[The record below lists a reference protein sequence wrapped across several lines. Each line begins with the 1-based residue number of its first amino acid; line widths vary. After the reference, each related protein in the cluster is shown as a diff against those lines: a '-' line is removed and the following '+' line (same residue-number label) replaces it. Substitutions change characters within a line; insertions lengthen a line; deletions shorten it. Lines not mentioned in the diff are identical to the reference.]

1 MRCIARYTQWRSD
14 AIAQVLAAASA
25 SAAAAAASASV
36 SITAS
41 VAASASAASIS
52 AAALLTANLSANATA
67 AVATEA
73 ATCGPS
79 WETPWA
85 RVSYATIPDD
95 DVSWWRTSYG
105 AHATCMLEC
114 VVAEYL
120 VWQLFKLERGT
131 LIEET
136 YLNLTLVFFVRC
148 ALTHVV
154 TARELVLV
162 AYSTATLAVAV
173 LFALLAVSWA
183 IQHLGR
189 SFQRPALRRVG
200 AALLTHTDRLPELCA
215 LYMLAAHA
223 RNRAIVVPLF
233 AWTLVFY
240 WHAIGFAP
248 DLMDAIKS
256 RSWRAFDAARGR
268 CARLGV
274 RAARFLLTPLARR
287 GAERLAALRRRV
299 LCDDDR
305 RVASLTGYGRFV
317 RRDVAPELASG
328 SSGDDDDGDDASDT
342 VADTR
347 PATVAAK
354 FGDRTDTNDSE
365 KFVSPHAISGR
376 AMLSDIRAH
385 VRTVPRIAAWLPRRM
400 HS

>member
-1 MRCIARYTQWRSD
+1 VAHGVVYLAVSATRAGDLAHAVGGAVAFGVCDWKRVTEWKYTVAKRLLVAMRCIARYTQWRRD

-52 AAALLTANLSANATA
+52 AAALLTANLSANATV
-67 AVATEA
+67 AVAAEA

-162 AYSTATLAVAV
+162 AYSTATLA
-173 LFALLAVSWA
+173 WP
-183 IQHLGR
+183 
-189 SFQRPALRRVG
+189 SFSPCS
-200 AALLTHTDRLPELCA
+200 PC
-215 LYMLAAHA
+215 
-223 RNRAIVVPLF
+223 
-233 AWTLVFY
+233 
-240 WHAIGFAP
+240 
-248 DLMDAIKS
+248 
-256 RSWRAFDAARGR
+256 RGQSSTW
-268 CARLGV
+268 V
-274 RAARFLLTPLARR
+274 ARF
-287 GAERLAALRRRV
+287 
-299 LCDDDR
+299 
-305 RVASLTGYGRFV
+305 
-317 RRDVAPELASG
+317 
-328 SSGDDDDGDDASDT
+328 
-342 VADTR
+342 
-347 PATVAAK
+347 
-354 FGDRTDTNDSE
+354 ND
-365 KFVSPHAISGR
+365 PH
-376 AMLSDIRAH
+376 
-385 VRTVPRIAAWLPRRM
+385 
-400 HS
+400 